1 MGRVSKHR
9 YTLGRTRDSG
19 AKNPE
24 IRQSGVACEKHHS
37 LLYSESLDLNM
48 RWRYFEDLSA
58 AKLGL
63 FSSKSM
69 V

>member
-9 YTLGRTRDSG
+9 YTSSRTPGSR

-24 IRQSGVACEKHHS
+24 IRQSGVACEKHQS
-37 LLYSESLDLNM
+37 LWHSESLDLNM

-58 AKLGL
+58 VKLGL
-63 FSSKSM
+63 FSSKAM

>member
-9 YTLGRTRDSG
+9 YTSGRTRDSR

-24 IRQSGVACEKHHS
+24 IRQSGVTCEKHHS

-63 FSSKSM
+63 FSSKVM